1 MSGDIRDSINH
12 MIVKDINEKFT
23 KPCEKYFC
31 HYCLKGSYQVN
42 IDSNEVENKDKEK
55 DKEKEKES
63 INLDKKES
71 SKSKNFKVIKC
82 SKDWCCPYCTNDCFC
97 SRCTREEQIFKLLG
111 IYFYYNGN
119 MTELFN
125 NVIKNPLLQK
135 LKNDLILSYL
145 EIKDYSFSE
154 RTCKKKVDEES
165 NVVTTNINSKNIKR
179 IRSRSMKK
187 IRVSSNAATSK
198 NLIKNSKVD
207 NNNDEAQIKGIEN
220 EIKNLKDISTL
231 LEKQRNKLC
240 ESLEPLFEFKE
251 IILKEETNNNRKK
264 TSEAEFK
271 LGKIKNFK
279 KYNKEKLISYVES
292 NSNRVKESSLIT
304 RERLRGNRD
313 NSLELT
319 ENNKNNK
326 LSKSKSK
333 KKDKKIK
340 FNQERIRYSRHLRS
354 RRMLGNKRSN

>member
-1 MSGDIRDSINH
+1 
-12 MIVKDINEKFT
+12 MIVKDINEKFM

-42 IDSNEVENKDKEK
+42 IDSNEVEGKDKEK

-63 INLDKKES
+63 INLDKKDS
-71 SKSKNFKVIKC
+71 SKSKSFKVIKC

-97 SRCTREEQIFKLLG
+97 SRCTREEQIFRLLG
-111 IYFYYNGN
+111 LYFYYNGN

-165 NVVTTNINSKNIKR
+165 NVITTTNNKNIKR

-187 IRVSSNAATSK
+187 IRVSSNVTTSK

-207 NNNDEAQIKGIEN
+207 NNNDEAQIKSIEK
-220 EIKNLKDISTL
+220 EIDELKKISTL

-251 IILKEETNNNRKK
+251 IIKKEETNDIRKK

-271 LGKIKNFK
+271 LGKIKNLK

-292 NSNRVKESSLIT
+292 NINRIKDSSLIS
-304 RERLRGNRD
+304 REKRLRENRDNRD
-313 NSLELT
+313 NSLELN
-319 ENNKNNK
+319 EDNKHNK

-340 FNQERIRYSRHLRS
+340 INQERIRYSKQLRS
-354 RRMLGNKRSN
+354 RRILGNKRSN